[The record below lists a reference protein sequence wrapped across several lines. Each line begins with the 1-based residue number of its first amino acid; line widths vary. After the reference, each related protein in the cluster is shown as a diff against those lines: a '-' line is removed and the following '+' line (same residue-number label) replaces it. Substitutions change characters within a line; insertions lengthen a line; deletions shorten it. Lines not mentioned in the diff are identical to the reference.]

1 MIFSHRDVVNL
12 LGSAFECSW
21 ESVRPVPTVEID
33 FGNGHRLSRTLAGN
47 IAFYYATPQGL
58 VFDLLPG
65 LVDPAEFLRKSTS
78 ALALFRQH
86 GGRQDAAQWF
96 RLQHLLAAESGEP
109 AAPRPAVRVDVS
121 KAAVEQPVKHAMG
134 TLEGDTEFNRRE
146 RYPRA
151 HRLLART
158 GLVPPTELTKIV
170 YREILDVDL
179 DDPYLGLAPYLMGG
193 EGGRHG

>member
-1 MIFSHRDVVNL
+1 MLFSHRDVVRL

-47 IAFYYATPQGL
+47 IAFYYATPDGL

-65 LVDPAEFLRKSTS
+65 LVGPEEFLRKTTS
-78 ALALFRQH
+78 ALAAFRQH
-86 GGRQDAAQWF
+86 GGQRDAEQWF
-96 RLQHLLAAESGEP
+96 RLQHLISAETGEP
-109 AAPRPAVRVDVS
+109 AVARAPAPVDVS
-121 KAAVEQPVKHAMG
+121 KAAVEQPLKHAMG
-134 TLEGDTEFNRRE
+134 TLEEDTEFNRRE

-158 GLVPPTELTKIV
+158 GLVRPAELTKVV
-170 YREILDVDL
+170 YREILEVDL
-179 DDPYLGLAPYLMGG
+179 DDPYLGLAPYLLGG